1 MISVPE
7 NNCFTG
13 TEIGGASKG
22 DSISLVQMGGGNPRE
37 NGMLGSQEA
46 GAWKKWPA
54 EAEPVLEAAWP
65 WREALREAG
74 FK

>member
-13 TEIGGASKG
+13 AEIVGASKG
-22 DSISLVQMGGGNPRE
+22 DSISLVQMGGGNPGE
-37 NGMLGSQEA
+37 NGLFGSQEA
-46 GAWKKWPA
+46 GPWKKWPA
-54 EAEPVLEAAWP
+54 EAEPVIEAARP

-74 FK
+74 LK